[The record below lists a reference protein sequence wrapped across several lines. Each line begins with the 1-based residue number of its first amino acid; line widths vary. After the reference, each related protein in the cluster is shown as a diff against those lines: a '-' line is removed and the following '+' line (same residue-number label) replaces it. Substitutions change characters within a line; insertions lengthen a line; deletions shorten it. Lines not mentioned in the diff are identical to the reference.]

1 MKSLSLRARE
11 RQKTA
16 GSKKNVPVKD
26 WVRRCLTYVII
37 AAVTFCAGI
46 YVGRKSIDPPAEIPP
61 TEKLE
66 PAGTEDQ
73 KKTVTK
79 DIESLEFY
87 EKLKKKE
94 PAAPA
99 IKSKKAP
106 VAPTKQVEKKAPE
119 KPTDKKPG
127 KKTALKKTKP
137 VKPSAPSYIIQVAS
151 FTEPENADNL
161 SKKLNQA
168 GFKTRIRKT
177 MKANKNWYTVYLGPY
192 KSKAE
197 AQTILP
203 KIRKHQKSAFV
214 MKKARPK

>member
-26 WVRRCLTYVII
+26 WVRRTLTYVII

-46 YVGRKSIDPPAEIPP
+46 YVGRKSIDPPAEVPL
-61 TEKLE
+61 TEKPE
-66 PAGTEDQ
+66 PAATEDQ

-99 IKSKKAP
+99 VKSDQAP
-106 VAPTKQVEKKAPE
+106 IAPTQKVEKKASE
-119 KPTDKKPG
+119 KPIDKKPV
-127 KKTALKKTKP
+127 KKTAPPKAKP

-151 FTEPENADNL
+151 FTESGNADNL
-161 SKKLNQA
+161 SKTLNKA
-168 GFKTRIRKT
+168 GFKARILK
-177 MKANKNWYTVYLGPY
+177 MVKNKKKWYTVYLGPY
-192 KSKAE
+192 NSKAE
-197 AQTILP
+197 AKKVLP
-203 KIRKHQKSAFV
+203 KIRKHEKTAFL
-214 MKKARPK
+214 MKKKQSK